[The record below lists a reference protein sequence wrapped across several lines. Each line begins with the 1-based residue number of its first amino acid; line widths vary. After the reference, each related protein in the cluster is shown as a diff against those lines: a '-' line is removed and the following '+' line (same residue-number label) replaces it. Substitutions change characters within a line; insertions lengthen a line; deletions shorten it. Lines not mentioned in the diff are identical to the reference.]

1 MKVDDLTYGKEKGL
15 TKMYTDRI
23 NRVLDLMKEK
33 DLTQMIVSNRY
44 SIFWMTGVMI
54 EPGERLYALYL
65 NINGSHKAFV
75 NNLFKTDA
83 DFDMDKIFYDD
94 TEDPI
99 KMISDVT
106 DHTKPLGIDKN
117 WPSGFLIRLIDLN
130 GASKYVDGS
139 DIVDF
144 CRQVKD
150 EKEQELMRI
159 SSRLNDMAME
169 RLVKLVGQGYSEEE
183 LVVMLKDIYKELGCD
198 GISFEP
204 IITFGKGAATPHHV
218 TDGTKG
224 KKGDCVVMDIGAY
237 KDGYASDMTRTVFLG
252 EVSDRHRLIYE
263 TVAEANRR
271 GIAAAKP
278 GNKMSDVD
286 KACRDYITEKGFG
299 QYFTHRTG
307 HGIGLEEH
315 EAGDVSSA
323 NDAIIRVGQCFSVEP
338 GIYIPEEN
346 IGVRVEDLVIVQE
359 DGAELLNHYPKEI
372 VLI

>member
-1 MKVDDLTYGKEKGL
+1 MYKNRIKRVLKSMEEKGL
-15 TKMYTDRI
+15 S
-23 NRVLDLMKEK
+23 
-33 DLTQMIVSNRY
+33 QMIVSNRY
-44 SIFWMTGVMI
+44 SIYWMTGVMI

-65 NINGSHKAFV
+65 NINGEHKAFV
-75 NNLFKTDA
+75 NNLFKTEA
-83 DFDMDKIFYDD
+83 SFDIDVIYYDD
-94 TEDPI
+94 TDNGVEI
-99 KMISDVT
+99 ISKYT
-106 DHTKPLGIDKN
+106 DHSKSIGIDKN
-117 WPSGFLIRLIDLN
+117 WPSGFLIKLMSYN
-130 GASKYVDGS
+130 GAASYVEGS
-139 DIVDF
+139 DIIDF
-144 CRQVKD
+144 ERQVKD

-159 SSRLNDMAME
+159 SSSLNDMAME
-169 RLVKLVGQGYSEEE
+169 RLVPLVSKGYSEEE
-183 LVVMLKDIYKELGCD
+183 LVAMLKDIYKELGCD
-198 GISFEP
+198 DISFEP

-263 TVAEANRR
+263 TVLEANKR
-271 GIAAAKP
+271 GIEAAKP

-286 KACRDYITEKGFG
+286 RACRDYITEKGFG

-323 NDAIIRVGQCFSVEP
+323 NDAIIRAGQCFSVEP

-346 IGVRVEDLVIVQE
+346 IGVRIEDLVIVQE
-359 DGAELLNHYPKEI
+359 HGAEVINHYNKE
-372 VLI
+372 LILA

>member
-1 MKVDDLTYGKEKGL
+1 MCNE
-15 TKMYTDRI
+15 RI
-23 NRVLDLMKEK
+23 NRVLALMKEQN
-33 DLTQMIVSNRY
+33 LSQMIVSNRY
-44 SIFWMTGVMI
+44 SIYWMTGVMI
-54 EPGERLYALYL
+54 EPGERLYAIYL
-65 NINGSHKAFV
+65 NVNGNHKAFV
-75 NNLFKTDA
+75 NNLFKTEA
-83 DFDMDKIFYDD
+83 NFEIEKVFYDD
-94 TEDPI
+94 TDDGI
-99 KMISDVT
+99 KVISEYT
-106 DHTKPLGIDKN
+106 DHNSSLGIDKN
-117 WPSGFLIRLIDLN
+117 WPSGFLIRLMDLN

-139 DIVDF
+139 EIIDY

-169 RLVKLVGQGYSEEE
+169 RLVPLVGQGYSEEE
-183 LVVMLKDIYKELGCD
+183 IVAMLKDIYKELGCD
-198 GISFEP
+198 DISFEP

-224 KKGDCVVMDIGAY
+224 KRGDCVVMDIGAY

-252 EVSDRHRLIYE
+252 EVSDRHKEIYE
-263 TVAEANRR
+263 TVEEANRR
-271 GIAAAKP
+271 GIEAAKP

-286 KACRDYITEKGFG
+286 KACRDYIEEKGFG
-299 QYFTHRTG
+299 KYFTHRTG

-359 DGAELLNHYPKEI
+359 NGAEVLNHYKKD
-372 VLI
+372 LIIL

>member
-1 MKVDDLTYGKEKGL
+1 MYSERIKRVLNLMKEKGL
-15 TKMYTDRI
+15 S
-23 NRVLDLMKEK
+23 
-33 DLTQMIVSNRY
+33 QMLVSNRY
-44 SIFWMTGVMI
+44 SIYWMTGVMI
-54 EPGERLYALYL
+54 EPGERLYAIYL
-65 NINGSHKAFV
+65 NVNGNHKAFV
-75 NNLFKTDA
+75 NNLFKTEA
-83 DFDMDKIFYDD
+83 DFDIEKVFYDD
-94 TEDPI
+94 TDDGI
-99 KMISDVT
+99 KIISEYT
-106 DHTKPLGIDKN
+106 DHNSPLGVDKN

-139 DIVDF
+139 KIVDY

-169 RLVKLVGQGYSEEE
+169 RLVPLVGEGYSEEQ
-183 LVVMLKDIYKELGCD
+183 LVAMLKDIYKELGCD
-198 GISFEP
+198 DISFEP

-252 EVSDRHRLIYE
+252 EVSDRHREIYE
-263 TVAEANRR
+263 TVVEANRR
-271 GIAAAKP
+271 GIEAAKP

-299 QYFTHRTG
+299 EYFTHRTG

-338 GIYIPEEN
+338 GIYIPNEN

-359 DGAELLNHYPKEI
+359 DGAEVLNHYNKG
-372 VLI
+372 LILV

>member
-1 MKVDDLTYGKEKGL
+1 
-15 TKMYTDRI
+15 MYTKRI
-23 NRVLDLMKEK
+23 NRVLDLMKEEG
-33 DLTQMIVSNRY
+33 LSQMIVSNRY
-44 SIFWMTGVMI
+44 SIYWMTGVMI
-54 EPGERLYALYL
+54 EPGERLYAIYL
-65 NINGSHKAFV
+65 NADGKHKAIV
-75 NNLFKTDA
+75 NNLFKTEA
-83 DFDMDKIFYDD
+83 DFDMDMIFYDD
-94 TEDPI
+94 TEDAV
-99 KMISDVT
+99 KMIADIT
-106 DHTKPLGIDKN
+106 DHTSPLGIDKN
-117 WPSGFLIRLIDLN
+117 WPSGFLIRLIDFN

-139 DIVDF
+139 SIVDF

-159 SSRLNDMAME
+159 SSHLNDMAME
-169 RLVKLVGQGYSEEE
+169 RLVKLVGQGYTEEE

-218 TDGTKG
+218 TDDTKG

-271 GIAAAKP
+271 GIEAAKP

-323 NDAIIRVGQCFSVEP
+323 NDAIIRAGQCFSVEP

-346 IGVRVEDLVIVQE
+346 IGVRVEDLVIVGE
-359 DGAELLNHYPKEI
+359 EGAEVINHYTKELLL
-372 VLI
+372 V

>member
-1 MKVDDLTYGKEKGL
+1 M
-15 TKMYTDRI
+15 
-23 NRVLDLMKEK
+23 
-33 DLTQMIVSNRY
+33 
-44 SIFWMTGVMI
+44 
-54 EPGERLYALYL
+54 
-65 NINGSHKAFV
+65 
-75 NNLFKTDA
+75 
-83 DFDMDKIFYDD
+83 
-94 TEDPI
+94 
-99 KMISDVT
+99 
-106 DHTKPLGIDKN
+106 
-117 WPSGFLIRLIDLN
+117 
-130 GASKYVDGS
+130 
-139 DIVDF
+139 
-144 CRQVKD
+144 
-150 EKEQELMRI
+150 
-159 SSRLNDMAME
+159 
-169 RLVKLVGQGYSEEE
+169 GQGYTEEE

-218 TDGTKG
+218 TDDTKG

-271 GIAAAKP
+271 GIEAAKP

-323 NDAIIRVGQCFSVEP
+323 NDAIIRAGQCFSVEP

-346 IGVRVEDLVIVQE
+346 IGVRVEDLVIVGE
-359 DGAELLNHYPKEI
+359 EGAEVINHYTKELLL
-372 VLI
+372 V